1 MSPGLRN
8 HGAGLVTTRVDGH
21 ESVHLHLPAEA
32 ASLCGIAIGHPE
44 QATSSFRTR
53 GCLRCLAVAHE
64 CGYSVALD
72 RDHSWINLAR
82 MQTA

>member
-1 MSPGLRN
+1 
-8 HGAGLVTTRVDGH
+8 VDGH
-21 ESVHLHLPAEA
+21 EAVHLHLPAEA
-32 ASLCGIAIGHPE
+32 ASLCGIALTQSE
-44 QATSSFRTR
+44 RATSSFRAR

-72 RDHSWINLAR
+72 RDQSWINLSR